1 MLRLAAL
8 MPLALVACV
17 DTGDEGIYVLNNTA
31 VTGECTLSGSPDQ
44 ASIGHGLI
52 HYLSPTAYV
61 MTPLIQSRI
70 AAQMNID
77 DTSRT
82 VQLRGAD
89 IVLTLE
95 AVTVEHADG
104 SFTTTQPEK
113 SLAMFSTLFS
123 GAVPPGGSVNAF
135 VDAIPPPTLRQIATE
150 SGADVATE
158 SFNAEVLA
166 QVVIRGEINDNT
178 VTSAPY
184 LFPITVC
191 NDCVVS
197 NLGACPLPSGVQVR
211 TGNACN
217 PYQDGVVD
225 CCTDTDGR
233 LVCPAATATM

>member
-1 MLRLAAL
+1 

-31 VTGECTLSGSPDQ
+31 ITGECSLSGSPDQ
-44 ASIGHGLI
+44 PSIGHGLI
-52 HYLSPTAYV
+52 NYLSPTAYV

-70 AAQMNID
+70 QAQMNVD

-89 IVLTLE
+89 IVLTLK

-104 SFTTTQPEK
+104 TFTTTQPEK
-113 SLAMFSTLFS
+113 QLAMFSTLFS
-123 GAVPPGGSVNAF
+123 GSVPPGGTVNAF
-135 VDAIPPPTLRQIATE
+135 VNAIPPATLRQIAAE
-150 SGADVATE
+150 SGADLTMEA
-158 SFNAEVLA
+158 FNAEVLA
-166 QVVIRGEINDNT
+166 QVVIRGEINDNNM
-178 VTSAPY
+178 TSAPY

-197 NLGACPLPSGVQVR
+197 NLGSCPLPSGVQVR
-211 TGNACN
+211 TGNSCN
-217 PYQDGVVD
+217 PFQDGVVD
-225 CCTDTDGR
+225 CCSDTMGR